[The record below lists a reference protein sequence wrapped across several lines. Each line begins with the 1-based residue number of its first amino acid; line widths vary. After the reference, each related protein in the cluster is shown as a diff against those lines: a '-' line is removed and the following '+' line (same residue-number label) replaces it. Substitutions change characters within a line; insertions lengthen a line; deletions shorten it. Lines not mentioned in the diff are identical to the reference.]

1 MEALLVVSTLLFAA
15 LFFYVFLCFRVLTE
29 IHCSLSKIA
38 AASSHVTQ
46 SLEFMD
52 ASFFRHH
59 PFHAMQAFFQHVE
72 GYVSD
77 LNSEKALADKEI

>member
-15 LFFYVFLCFRVLTE
+15 LFIFVFLCFRVLTE
-29 IHCSLSKIA
+29 IHCSLSKIVT
-38 AASSHVTQ
+38 ASSHVTQ

-59 PFHAMQAFFQHVE
+59 PFREMQAFFQHVE

-77 LNSEKALADKEI
+77 LNSDKEI